1 MHVNYHPEKLPRME
15 DVFERYHGVQPGV
28 SLGGGAGK
36 PTPRSADGGVHAWHW
51 GVGLLKGK
59 WCREAKRLR
68 SGQGLEGSP
77 LAQKLVQATQG
88 SKVIK
93 WAGIK
98 GLGFRPGG
106 ALQTPWGGGTWGRME
121 VVGPGGAELYA
132 DFMGQQHVLADAGWP
147 KVRSTRCGD
156 LENVTITVEV

>member
-1 MHVNYHPEKLPRME
+1 MSLTILRSKLL
-15 DVFERYHGVQPGV
+15 
-28 SLGGGAGK
+28 SL
-36 PTPRSADGGVHAWHW
+36 TIIDT
-51 GVGLLKGK
+51 
-59 WCREAKRLR
+59 REAGRAR
-68 SGQGLEGSP
+68 GGWEASA
-77 LAQKLVQATQG
+77 LAQRLMRARGPIT
-88 SKVIK
+88 

>member
-1 MHVNYHPEKLPRME
+1 M
-15 DVFERYHGVQPGV
+15 
-28 SLGGGAGK
+28 
-36 PTPRSADGGVHAWHW
+36 HAWHW

-88 SKVIK
+88 SKEIK

>member
-1 MHVNYHPEKLPRME
+1 MADSLNLSVT
-15 DVFERYHGVQPGV
+15 VAFEM
-28 SLGGGAGK
+28 
-36 PTPRSADGGVHAWHW
+36 
-51 GVGLLKGK
+51 
-59 WCREAKRLR
+59 
-68 SGQGLEGSP
+68 
-77 LAQKLVQATQG
+77 
-88 SKVIK
+88 
-93 WAGIK
+93 
-98 GLGFRPGG
+98 GG